1 VVLQPNPPP
10 LNRVWPDPPPRSGE
24 LVRDAVYDLLLPLKG
39 PFVTVRKVPMP
50 TLLPDQLP
58 AISVF
63 LMAEDAPALG
73 LPNMGIIK
81 YTNDTTLG
89 ISVTRGFDDPIYLQ
103 GGLESDSQFI
113 KNALLTN
120 AQFTRRWYG
129 ALFESIPSYR
139 QRYLYMSE
147 GEAYFAEL
155 RLEMVFRFPE
165 VYVPDIEDE
174 LKEIAVTVEYG
185 EDTGVDIRAQYFLMQ
200 QQNGYTS

>member
-1 VVLQPNPPP
+1 MKTLVLIN
-10 LNRVWPDPPPRSGE
+10 DPPYGTERVYNALRLAHALLKRDPAME
-24 LVRDAVYDLLLPLKG
+24 L
-39 PFVTVRKVPMP
+39 
-50 TLLPDQLP
+50 
-58 AISVF
+58 SVF

>member
-1 VVLQPNPPP
+1 MVLQPNPPP

-24 LVRDAVYDLLLPLKG
+24 LVRDAVYDLLLPLKP
-39 PFVTVRKVPMP
+39 PFVTIRKVPMP

-63 LMAEDAPALG
+63 MMAEDAPALG

-81 YTNDTTLG
+81 YTNDTTIG

-103 GGLESDSQFI
+103 GGLESDSQFF
-113 KNALLTN
+113 KKTLLTN
-120 AQFTRRWYG
+120 PQFTRRWYG

-165 VYVPDIEDE
+165 VFVPDIEDE

-200 QQNGYTS
+200 QQKGLTP